1 VIAAIVFDL
10 DGVLIDSEQ
19 VWDRVREE
27 LALERGGRWHPGAQR
42 AMMGMSSPEWSR
54 YMHEQIGLPEPA
66 EEINRIVVERML
78 VRYADGP
85 PWLPG
90 ALDTVRRLA
99 TRFVLGLASSSNRE
113 LIDVVLEA
121 GGIAGLFR
129 ATVSSEE
136 VARGKPAPEVYLEAA
151 RRLGVAAA
159 DCVAVEDSH
168 NGIRAAKAAGMGCI
182 AIPNSH
188 FPPGEALAEADLVV
202 ASVAELDPTQV
213 ESLDPSRPGGR
224 RG

>member
-1 VIAAIVFDL
+1 VITAVVFDL

-54 YMHEQIGLPEPA
+54 YMHDEVGLREPP

-78 VRYADGP
+78 ARYAGGP

-90 ALDTVRRLA
+90 ALETVRRLA
-99 TRFVLGLASSSNRE
+99 DRFVLGLASSSNRE

-121 GGIAGLFR
+121 GAIAGLFA

-151 RRLGVAAA
+151 RRLGVAPAA
-159 DCVAVEDSH
+159 CVAVEDSH
-168 NGIRAAKAAGMGCI
+168 NGILSAKAAGMGCI

-188 FPPGEALAEADLVV
+188 FPPGAALAEADLVV
-202 ASVAELDPTQV
+202 PSVAELGVAQV

-224 RG
+224 GG